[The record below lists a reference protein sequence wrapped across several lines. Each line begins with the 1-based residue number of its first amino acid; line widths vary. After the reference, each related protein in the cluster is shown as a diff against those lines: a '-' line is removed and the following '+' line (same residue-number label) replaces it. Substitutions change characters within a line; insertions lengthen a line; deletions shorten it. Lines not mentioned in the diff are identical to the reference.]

1 MINWIIPEN
10 GVGWSSINVLDYI
23 KEKTGNDNARI
34 SYKYIPGSL
43 NVNYRTL
50 LEIPDNIE
58 ILNLPK
64 NILKVAEK
72 KTFRLTVRK
81 LLPQYSPKIYLLRQH
96 FLKFPIIVRPDQHQQ
111 GRDFKI
117 LKSYDELRTLPVKY
131 THGIEIIY
139 PNIEYRVICAR
150 KFNNEIIVLSFK
162 RKEITY
168 KEDNN
173 PDNWLKNVKP
183 KNYSLGR
190 SVFKWI
196 ERCEGK
202 DEIKS
207 AAIKAF
213 KLSGLHF
220 GACDVL
226 YDTERKKPFVI
237 EINSRFASESQ
248 SLIRLMGNYIINYEK
263 DYLNQ
268 ER

>member
-10 GVGWSSINVLDYI
+10 GIGWSSINILNYI
-23 KEKTGNDNARI
+23 KEKTGNDNAKI

-117 LKSYDELRTLPVKY
+117 LKSYDELNELPLKTKVTIMHNISMNIGKIYSKEEGYILIDDNVKL
-131 THGIEIIY
+131 ISVY
-139 PNIEYRVICAR
+139 PD
-150 KFNNEIIVLSFK
+150 SFK
-162 RKEITY
+162 YGNFMY
-168 KEDNN
+168 KIM
-173 PDNWLKNVKP
+173 
-183 KNYSLGR
+183 R
-190 SVFKWI
+190 
-196 ERCEGK
+196 
-202 DEIKS
+202 
-207 AAIKAF
+207 
-213 KLSGLHF
+213 
-220 GACDVL
+220 
-226 YDTERKKPFVI
+226 
-237 EINSRFASESQ
+237 
-248 SLIRLMGNYIINYEK
+248 
-263 DYLNQ
+263 
-268 ER
+268 